1 MEEIA
6 TLLTVLII
14 GFLFCLTGGLILGA
28 VLSPLLLVLWILK
41 KKRNS
46 KTFKIVFKKCDKM
59 HIMQN
64 LTYDQ
69 LVMIKK
75 AIVRKRY
82 KITEV
87 SNA

>member
-6 TLLTVLII
+6 AILTVLII

-28 VLSPLLLVLWILK
+28 VLSPFLLVIWIIK

-46 KTFKIVFKKCDKM
+46 KAFKIVFQKCDKM
-59 HIMQN
+59 HLMQN

-69 LVMIKK
+69 LFMIKK
-75 AIVRKRY
+75 AIMRKHY
-82 KITEV
+82 KIIEV